1 MNRFINFK
9 EIFRSFKRNLASGIL
24 SILGLTIGITI
35 TLLIGFW
42 SLNEFSY
49 DKFHS
54 NYENKYR
61 LCRKGFLNNESVLLG
76 SDCVP
81 AGKEAS
87 EKFPEIESFLRVVP
101 TGRQVVN
108 VDDEKYFVE
117 DITVTDPNFFSY
129 FSFRLL
135 TGNPVECLNSPNNVV
150 INEKLAKNWFR
161 DKNPIGQIIE
171 IWGKKLTVSAI
182 AENSPSNS
190 HLSFQMIVPIQGIDW
205 IINDKWGERDNV
217 MTYFE
222 LKPGSDINKL
232 AGNISKLALEA
243 CPMYKQFKIEHFLQR
258 IDDIHFS
265 TGFRFDKARVMDKR
279 ILFIFITIASLI
291 LLIACFNFINL
302 FISTSFLRS
311 KSIGI
316 RKIVGSSKSQFYI
329 SSFAETSIYV
339 IATTL
344 IAIGLSYVLLP
355 WFNQITGTSIAFN
368 FTDPRIYFLIG
379 ALLLATILVAGII
392 PMMYITR
399 QNPEAII
406 RYKFKGKNTSVLQ
419 RILVIAQFTA
429 SIILISSSLVIKKQI
444 QFIRTKDLG
453 FNKENMIYLTPR
465 GKFSSDYE
473 MVRQELMKM
482 PGITDVTSKSCLPSD
497 WNNGNPVTSENN
509 PDSKWIMEICDIK
522 ANYPTVM
529 GNELA
534 KGEIPWDAS
543 ANESLD
549 CMINETAVK
558 ALGFN
563 DPIGKQI
570 GLYQR
575 KQKYTIRGILKDTN
589 TKSLHRVVD
598 PQVFIKLNQ
607 LLEYHVMLIKAS
619 DPQLAIHSIQT
630 LWTKLNPEHPFEYH
644 FLDQVYENLYKV
656 ESTANQVVTIG
667 MVIAIFLAFMGL
679 FAIAHYTSLR
689 RIKEVGVR
697 KVNGAKTGE
706 IVALLNRDF
715 LVWVIVAFVVATPVS
730 WYVMMKWLD
739 NFAFKTD
746 LNWWIF
752 SLAGLL
758 SLGIALITVSWQ
770 SWKAATR
777 NPVKSLRYE

>member
-1 MNRFINFK
+1 MSSFINFK
-9 EIFRSFKRNLASGIL
+9 EIIRSFKRNIETGIL
-24 SILGLTIGITI
+24 SILGLTIGITVA
-35 TLLIGFW
+35 LLIGFW
-42 SLNEFSY
+42 SLNELSY
-49 DKFHS
+49 DKFHQ
-54 NYENKYR
+54 NHENKYR

-76 SDCVP
+76 SECVP

-87 EKFPEIESFLRVVP
+87 EKFPEVESFLRVVP
-101 TGRQVVN
+101 TGRQVVA
-108 VDDEKYFVE
+108 VDNEKYFVE
-117 DITVTDPNFFSY
+117 DVIVTDKNFFSF

-135 TGNPVECLNSPNNVV
+135 TGSPVQCLESPNNVV
-150 INEKLAKNWFR
+150 INEKLAQNWFK
-161 DKNPIGQIIE
+161 DKNPIGQTIE

-182 AENSPSNS
+182 VESVPSNS
-190 HLSFQMIVPIQGIDW
+190 HLNYQMIVPIQGIEW
-205 IINDKWGERDNV
+205 IINNRWGERDNV
-217 MTYFE
+217 LTYFE
-222 LKPGSDINKL
+222 LKPGTDTNILATKINKL
-232 AGNISKLALEA
+232 AIEA
-243 CPMYKQFKIEHFLQR
+243 FPMYKQFKIEHFMQKLE
-258 IDDIHFS
+258 DIHFS
-265 TGFRFDKARVMDKR
+265 TGFRFDPTRVMDKR

-344 IAIGLSYVLLP
+344 IAIGLSYILLP
-355 WFNQITGTSIAFN
+355 WFNQITGTSITFN
-368 FTDPRIYFLIG
+368 FTDPGIYFLFG
-379 ALLLATILVAGII
+379 LLLLATTLIAGVI

-406 RYKFKGKNTSVLQ
+406 RSKSKGKNISLLQ
-419 RILVIAQFTA
+419 RVLVIAQFTA

-453 FNKENMIYLTPR
+453 FNKENMIYVSPR

-482 PGITDVTSKSCLPSD
+482 PGIADVTSKSCLPSD
-497 WNNGNPVTSENN
+497 WNNGNPVTSEDH
-509 PDSKWIMEICDIK
+509 PESKWIMEICDIK
-522 ANYPTVM
+522 PNYPAVM
-529 GNELA
+529 GYQLA
-534 KGEIPWDAS
+534 KGEVPWDAS
-543 ANESLD
+543 ANNSLD
-549 CMINETAVK
+549 CMINEKAVE
-558 ALGFN
+558 ALGYA

-570 GLYQR
+570 GIYMR
-575 KQKYTIRGILKDTN
+575 KEKFTIRGIMKDAN
-589 TKSLHRVVD
+589 TKSLHRLVD

-607 LLEYHVMLIKAS
+607 LRDYHVMLIKAS
-619 DPQLAIHSIQT
+619 NPQLAIQSLQT

-656 ESTANQVVTIG
+656 ESTANTVVTIG

-679 FAIAHYTSLR
+679 FAIAHYASLR
-689 RIKEVGVR
+689 RVKEVGVR

-715 LVWVIVAFVVATPVS
+715 IVWVIIAFAVATPVS
-730 WYVMMKWLD
+730 YYAMMKWLG
-739 NFAFKTD
+739 NFAFKTS
-746 LNWWIF
+746 LSWWIF
-752 SLAGLL
+752 IISGGLALF
-758 SLGIALITVSWQ
+758 IALLTVSWQ
-770 SWKAATR
+770 SWKAATQ
-777 NPVKSLRYE
+777 NPVKALRYE